1 MSRRAIAFA
10 TLALAALLTACAAPS
25 QPGAMIAAP
34 AGALHESSETISVA
48 VAGGKPTSSMRG
60 SQIAD
65 EDFAKAL
72 RESIEKSGLFAKV
85 SNDPDAHYRLDAF
98 IGQLSQPFAGFDM
111 TVTMEVSY
119 TLTDAQLHQ
128 RIWQKNVLTSHTA
141 TVGDAFAGVKRL
153 QLANEGAARKNIE
166 QALQEMSQL
175 GLQ

>member
-1 MSRRAIAFA
+1 MSGRLGAFA

-25 QPGAMIAAP
+25 QPGAMVAAP
-34 AGALHESSETISVA
+34 AGKMHRSSEAIAVA
-48 VAGGKPTSSMRG
+48 VAGGKPTSAVRK

-85 SNDPDAHYRLDAF
+85 SNDPNTHYRLDAF

-141 TVGDAFAGVKRL
+141 TVGDALMGVQRL
-153 QLANEGAARKNIE
+153 RVANEGAARKNIE
-166 QALQEMSQL
+166 EALQEMSKL